1 LLLISVLYGSHSGRL
16 GRHCSA
22 IKSAGCLPA
31 WDQGI
36 RLCTIELNKNLNF
49 AVVSRR
55 PIGLDSL
62 NDGRMLK
69 KAVSQ

>member
-1 LLLISVLYGSHSGRL
+1 MAPIVAVWGATAVQSNQL
-16 GRHCSA
+16 G
-22 IKSAGCLPA
+22 A

-62 NDGRMLK
+62 NDSRMLK